1 MRRDMASWL
10 PPFLGGGEEAKPS
23 REEEEAAVAESPG
36 THQPHQLPFGFNERK
51 GALLSVTGGARSGRG
66 CSVRA

>member
-1 MRRDMASWL
+1 MASWL
-10 PPFLGGGEEAKPS
+10 PPFLGGGEEDAKPAGAA
-23 REEEEAAVAESPG
+23 EEAVAESPG